1 MQKMREESAFHNY
14 TKFLFSK
21 RMGNLKTN
29 GKMTFEKEYRILTK
43 IEWGTSKLNRK
54 G

>member
-1 MQKMREESAFHNY
+1 
-14 TKFLFSK
+14 
-21 RMGNLKTN
+21 MGNLKAN

-43 IEWGTSKLNRK
+43 NEWGTSKLNRK